1 MNRNLLVNIIFYLV
15 LSLVIIKTFSTLVLN
30 LADLS
35 NFKII
40 VYILLISVY
49 ILLGY
54 MYYKRNI
61 KKNN

>member
-1 MNRNLLVNIIFYLV
+1 MKKNLLVNIIFYLV

-54 MYYKRNI
+54 MYFKRNI

>member
-1 MNRNLLVNIIFYLV
+1 MKKNLVVNIIFYLV
-15 LSLVIIKTFSTLVLN
+15 LFIVIIKTFSTLLLN
-30 LADLS
+30 FGDLS

-54 MYYKRNI
+54 MYYRRNI